1 MTTLRADTEKKTVKV
16 WNPLVRIF
24 HMSLLVAVGVAYVTQ
39 EQQYDA
45 HIQSGYAVLG
55 LVLFRIFWGMAGGR
69 HARFAAFWPTPA
81 GLQRYLKDMLRG
93 QAPRYLGHNP
103 AGGLMV
109 IGGVVGALLLPA
121 LSALGFV
128 LIYKSSRV
136 LNIAHGQ
143 IIAAGAF
150 ITYALTVWVGIH
162 IALSFILSMIITF
175 FLAMSVERVFLRRLI
190 GEPIISV
197 IMVTIGLMSIIDG
210 IIYMTPFG
218 SENFSFPEF
227 LPKTPL
233 MFWGV
238 SISWTQLVGLIITFI
253 MIGGFTWFFK
263 ASTIGISMRAVS
275 DDQFASMSI
284 GISVPKVFGLAWAAA
299 GLSAAA
305 AGGIDH
311 VHGHGI
317 AGKHA
322 VQAAHQLDALRDRRG
337 IVRIREVR
345 GLGALDHVDELGRHL
360 VPAGVLGLGPE
371 SGARVDRLAARAPD
385 VAVVHVVVVRNG
397 DGRPIANDL
406 SELPT

>member
-1 MTTLRADTEKKTVKV
+1 MSYFFQ
-16 WNPLVRIF
+16 LVI
-24 HMSLLVAVGVAYVTQ
+24 
-39 EQQYDA
+39 
-45 HIQSGYAVLG
+45 SG
-55 LVLFRIFWGMAGGR
+55 I
-69 HARFAAFWPTPA
+69 
-81 GLQRYLKDMLRG
+81 
-93 QAPRYLGHNP
+93 
-103 AGGLMV
+103 
-109 IGGVVGALLLPA
+109 VVGSIYA

-143 IIAAGAF
+143 IIASGAF

-162 IALSFILSMIITF
+162 IAVSFILSMIITF

-263 ASTIGISMRAVS
+263 ASTVGISMRAVS

-284 GISVPKVFGLAWAAA
+284 GISVPRVFGLAWATA

-305 AGGIDH
+305 AGGIIGNITGLNFDVLH
-311 VHGHGI
+311 SFGIIVFPVVIVGGLDSIFGAIVAGIIMGLIQQFAAGYLDVNWGLFGTADVLPYIILLIILLIKPHGLFGI
-317 AGKHA
+317 HE
-322 VQAAHQLDALRDRRG
+322 
-337 IVRIREVR
+337 IE
-345 GLGALDHVDELGRHL
+345 
-360 VPAGVLGLGPE
+360 
-371 SGARVDRLAARAPD
+371 RV
-385 VAVVHVVVVRNG
+385 
-397 DGRPIANDL
+397 
-406 SELPT
+406 